1 MMGKLQSFLKYL
13 IEAVNFIFFY
23 PAISNP
29 LVVLF
34 LHVMYVVVVYLFIY
48 ATYMAVV
55 LGVFG
60 LGEDFLAAGDSV
72 PPCGNTP

>member
-1 MMGKLQSFLKYL
+1 
-13 IEAVNFIFFY
+13 
-23 PAISNP
+23 
-29 LVVLF
+29 
-34 LHVMYVVVVYLFIY
+34 MYVVVVYLFIY

-55 LGVFG
+55 FGVFG